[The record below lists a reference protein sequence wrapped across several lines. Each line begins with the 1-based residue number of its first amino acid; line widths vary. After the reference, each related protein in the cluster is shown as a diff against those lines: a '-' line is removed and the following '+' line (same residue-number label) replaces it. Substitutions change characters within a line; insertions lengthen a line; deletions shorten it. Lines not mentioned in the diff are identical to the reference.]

1 MKTSPL
7 LLLLLGL
14 SVVPGALL
22 AIAPG
27 RLPREDLLQRHLP
40 NGDVAPVNNPAEWA
54 DRRAEI
60 VRGMETVMGP
70 FPTAVTRA
78 PLEVR
83 IEEETDCGT
92 YVRRRITYQSEPG
105 NRVPAYLCI
114 PKAALATN
122 ALRSFPG
129 VLCLHPTDDIVGAGV
144 AVGLG
149 TRPNRAYAS
158 ELAARGF
165 VTIAPGYPHLATYA
179 PDLRGL
185 GYASGTMKAVW
196 DNVRALDLLESLPFV
211 KRGGFGAIGHSL
223 GGHNAVF
230 TAVFEPRLVAVVSS
244 CGLDSFL
251 DYYGGQ
257 PAVWVHGKGWCQDRY
272 MPRLANYAGRLAEIP
287 FDFSELIGALAPR
300 PVFISAP
307 LRDTNFQWKSVDRV
321 AAAAREVYQLHG
333 VPERLR
339 VEHPDSEH
347 DFPDAMRELAYALF
361 ESNLR

>member
-1 MKTSPL
+1 MKNSL
-7 LLLLLGL
+7 LLLFLGL
-14 SVVPGALL
+14 SVAVGSLFAT
-22 AIAPG
+22 APG
-27 RLPREDLLQRHLP
+27 RLSREDLLQRHLP
-40 NGDVAPVNNPAEWA
+40 NGNVAPVKSTAEWA

-70 FPTAVTRA
+70 FPPAVTRT

-83 IEEETDCGT
+83 IEEETDCGA

-114 PKAALATN
+114 PKAALAAN

-165 VTIAPGYPHLATYA
+165 VTIAPGYPHLAGYA

-185 GYASGTMKAVW
+185 GYASGTMKAIW

-211 KRGGFGAIGHSL
+211 KPGAFGAIGHSL
-223 GGHNAVF
+223 GGHNAVY

-251 DYYGGQ
+251 DYYGGK

-272 MPRLANYAGRLAEIP
+272 MPRLASYAGRLAEIP

-300 PVFISAP
+300 PVLISAP
-307 LRDTNFQWKSVDRV
+307 LRDSNFQWKSVDRLTT
-321 AAAAREVYQLHG
+321 AARQVYHLYG
-333 VPERLR
+333 VPERLK

-347 DFPDAMRELAYALF
+347 DFPDPMRALAYALL
-361 ESNLR
+361 ESTLR